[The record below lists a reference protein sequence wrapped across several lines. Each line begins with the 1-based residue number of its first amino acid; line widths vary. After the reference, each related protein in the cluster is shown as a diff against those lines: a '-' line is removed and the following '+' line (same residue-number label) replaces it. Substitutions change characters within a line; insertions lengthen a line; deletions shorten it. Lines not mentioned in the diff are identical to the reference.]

1 MPMMKLKE
9 AMEGGEW
16 LLKERRGGE
25 GAFNV
30 RY

>member
-9 AMEGGEW
+9 AMEGREC

-30 RY
+30 R